1 MSCHRFC
8 EYMLHRYISQ
18 LAERFILLTSYWNCE
33 TVFIGKSFCL
43 CSLFLFEL
51 LVTLMIWSYNAK
63 FKVKKRC
70 DTPSILLYMRRMLA
84 KFSYLFTAISV
95 FSNSSS
101 DKYNYFKICDIVMN
115 ITIRKSV
122 ANVICRE
129 EYNIDRIVLSA
140 TILYFFERIQ
150 QHNVLKWSLHEQICL
165 IRVRF
170 ERYFSHYQ
178 PRIMGEV
185 SLET

>member
-1 MSCHRFC
+1 
-8 EYMLHRYISQ
+8 
-18 LAERFILLTSYWNCE
+18 
-33 TVFIGKSFCL
+33 
-43 CSLFLFEL
+43 
-51 LVTLMIWSYNAK
+51 
-63 FKVKKRC
+63 
-70 DTPSILLYMRRMLA
+70 MLA

-150 QHNVLKWSLHEQICL
+150 QHNVLK
-165 IRVRF
+165 
-170 ERYFSHYQ
+170 
-178 PRIMGEV
+178 
-185 SLET
+185 